1 MDRSWILDEEWGC
14 LQRNFRGK
22 KGSFSSRLL
31 KKKCR
36 RKPDHRPVCVC
47 VCVGGGG
54 GTAIYGLYRYVP
66 L

>member
-22 KGSFSSRLL
+22 KGTFFSRPL
-31 KKKCR
+31 KKNGR
-36 RKPDHRPVCVC
+36 RKPGHRPVRVC
-47 VCVGGGG
+47 VLGGG